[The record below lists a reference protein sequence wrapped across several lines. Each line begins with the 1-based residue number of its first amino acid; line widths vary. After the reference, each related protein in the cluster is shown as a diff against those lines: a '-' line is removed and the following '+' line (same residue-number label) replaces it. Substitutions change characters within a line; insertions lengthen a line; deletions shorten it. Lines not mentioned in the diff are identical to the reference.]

1 MRLAYSFDIN
11 HDARLLGLCKAS
23 KDLYNQA
30 LYEVK
35 RRLETDNE
43 FLFYKDLNKIMQTRL
58 NLENEVNYRKLK
70 AQCSQQIL
78 MLLDK
83 NIKSYIKSVKDYSK
97 NKSKYKGVPKMPG
110 YKKKYNNLI
119 YTNQCCQIK
128 DGYLILEK
136 NVKIR
141 IPQYDKYG
149 KYLSSFNQVRVIAKP
164 TYFKIEI
171 VYSRDA
177 ENADL
182 NYEEYSSIDLGIDNI
197 VTLGAHNNQ
206 PILISGRQ
214 VKSINQYFNKRLAKY
229 QSIKD
234 SQNIKRQTK
243 RICKLYSDRENAMND
258 VFHKISRLIVNYL
271 VHNKIG
277 NLVIGYNANWK
288 DSVSLGN
295 KTNQKFVQI
304 PYLKLIDYLKYKC
317 ELVGIKLVL
326 HEESYTSKCDALALE
341 PVCKRES
348 YSGKRVKR
356 GLFQSSVGRLVNAD
370 VNGMLNILRKVV
382 GDSYVSKIIDS
393 GLLFNPVKVRN
404 IFNASSKTFIKNLSI
419 T

>member
-1 MRLAYSFDIN
+1 MRLVYSFDIN
-11 HDARLLGLCKAS
+11 NDARLLSMCKVS
-23 KDLYNQA
+23 KELYNQA
-30 LYEVK
+30 LYEV
-35 RRLETDNE
+35 RHSLEETGK
-43 FLFYKDLNKIMQTRL
+43 FLFYDDLNRIMKTKL

-70 AQCSQQIL
+70 VQCSQQIL

-83 NIKSYIKSVKDYSK
+83 NIKSYVKSVKDYSK
-97 NKSKYKGVPKMPG
+97 NRSKYKGQPQLPN
-110 YKKKYNNLI
+110 YKKKYNNLT

-128 DGYLILEK
+128 DGYLILDK
-136 NVKIR
+136 NIKIR

-149 KYLSSFNQVRVIAKP
+149 KYLSAFKQVRVIVKH
-164 TYFKIEI
+164 TYLKIEI
-171 VYSRDA
+171 VYDKDV

-182 NYEEYSSIDLGIDNI
+182 NYGEYSSIDLGIDNL
-197 VTLGAHNNQ
+197 VTLGTPNNQ
-206 PILISGRQ
+206 PLLISGKH

-234 SQNIKRQTK
+234 MQRIKRQTK
-243 RICKLYSDRENAMND
+243 RICKMYVDRERRLD
-258 VFHKISRLIVNYL
+258 DIFHKISRFIISYL
-271 VHNKIG
+271 VYNKIG

-288 DSVSLGN
+288 DSVSLGK

-304 PYLKLIDYLKYKC
+304 PYLKLINYLKYKC

-326 HEESYTSKCDALALE
+326 HEESYTSKCDALSLE
-341 PVCKRES
+341 PVRMHES

-356 GLFQSSVGRLVNAD
+356 GLFQSSSNRLVNAD

-382 GDSYVSKIIDS
+382 GDSYVSRIIDS
-393 GLLFNPVKVRN
+393 GLLFNPIKIKN
-404 IFNASSKTFIKNLSI
+404 LFDTSSKTFIKNLSI

>member
-1 MRLAYSFDIN
+1 MQLTYSFNIN
-11 HDARLLGLCKAS
+11 HDSVLLGLCKAS
-23 KDLYNQA
+23 KELYNQA
-30 LYEVK
+30 LYEVN
-35 RRLETDNE
+35 RSLEETGK
-43 FLFYKDLNKIMQTRL
+43 FLFYEDLNKIMRTKL

-83 NIKSYIKSVKDYSK
+83 NVKSYIKSVKDYSK
-97 NKSKYKGVPKMPG
+97 NKSKYKGMPKMPG
-110 YKKKYNNLI
+110 YKKNYNNLI

-136 NVKIR
+136 NVKIC

-149 KYLSSFNQVRVIAKP
+149 KWLSSFNQVRVIVKP

-171 VYSRDA
+171 VYSRDV
-177 ENADL
+177 ENAGL
-182 NYEEYSSIDLGIDNI
+182 NYEEYSSIDLGIDNL
-197 VTLGAHNNQ
+197 VTLGTHNSQ
-206 PILISGRQ
+206 PLLISGRQ

-304 PYLKLIDYLKYKC
+304 PYLKMINYLKYKC

-341 PVCKRES
+341 PVSKRES

-356 GLFQSSVGRLVNAD
+356 GLFQSASNKFVNAD

-404 IFNASSKTFIKNLSI
+404 VFDTCSKTFIKNLSI

>member
-11 HDARLLGLCKAS
+11 HDSGLLGLCKVS
-23 KDLYNQA
+23 KELYNQA
-30 LYEVK
+30 LYEVN
-35 RRLETDNE
+35 RSLEETGK
-43 FLFYKDLNKIMQTRL
+43 FLFYDDLNRIMRTKL

-83 NIKSYIKSVKDYSK
+83 NVKSYIKSVKDYSK

-128 DGYLILEK
+128 DGYFILEK

-149 KYLSSFNQVRVIAKP
+149 KYLSSFNQVRVIVKP

-197 VTLGAHNNQ
+197 VTLGAGCSQ

-234 SQNIKRQTK
+234 LQNVKRQTK
-243 RICKLYSDRENAMND
+243 RIGKLYSDRENRLND
-258 VFHKISRLIVNYL
+258 IFHKISRFIVNYL
-271 VHNKIG
+271 VYNKIG

-288 DSVSLGN
+288 DSVSLGR

-304 PYLKLIDYLKYKC
+304 PYLKLINYLKYKC
-317 ELVGIKLVL
+317 ELVGVKLVL
-326 HEESYTSKCDALALE
+326 HEESYTSKCDALSLE
-341 PVCKRES
+341 SVCKHES

-382 GDSYVSKIIDS
+382 GDSYVSRIIDN

-404 IFNASSKTFIKNLSI
+404 VFYTCSKTFIKNLSI
-419 T
+419 I